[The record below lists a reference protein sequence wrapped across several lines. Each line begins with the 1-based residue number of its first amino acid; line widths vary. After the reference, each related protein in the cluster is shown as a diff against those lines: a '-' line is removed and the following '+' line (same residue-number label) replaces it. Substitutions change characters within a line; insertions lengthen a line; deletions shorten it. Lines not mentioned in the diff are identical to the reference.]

1 MRSFD
6 GNRLIGKDKIPV
18 LYAVGWLLGVLAHS
32 DEQRA
37 AAEGDVHRQDAVP
50 LHRVVHPQPKVIHL
64 INLHSTSSLTLG
76 CAHIS
81 FWC

>member
-1 MRSFD
+1 M
-6 GNRLIGKDKIPV
+6 GKTRVPV

-37 AAEGDVHRQDAVP
+37 AAEGNIHRQDAVP
-50 LHRVVHPQPKVIHL
+50 LRGVVHPQPKVVHL
-64 INLHSTSSLTLG
+64 INLHSSHSVTLG
-76 CAHIS
+76 CGHIS